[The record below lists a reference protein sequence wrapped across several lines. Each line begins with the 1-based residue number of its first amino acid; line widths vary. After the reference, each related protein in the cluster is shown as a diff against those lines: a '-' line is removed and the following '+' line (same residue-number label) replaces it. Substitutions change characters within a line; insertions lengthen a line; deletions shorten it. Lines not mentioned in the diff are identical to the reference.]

1 MIWIHIIKILLKINR
16 DYGTTILISSHIL
29 TELEEVSD
37 SYIFIDKGIFLEK
50 VTKKELQKK
59 LKNYLMF
66 KVNDILQ
73 AVTIL
78 DTHFPEIEYSI
89 LDNQMIRISECLELS
104 MVINKKLVNNNISV
118 LGIETQKT
126 TLEDYFF
133 EVISRGA
140 QYE

>member
-1 MIWIHIIKILLKINR
+1 
-16 DYGTTILISSHIL
+16 
-29 TELEEVSD
+29 
-37 SYIFIDKGIFLEK
+37 
-50 VTKKELQKK
+50 
-59 LKNYLMF
+59 MF